1 MATSNPY
8 HNEAVPMHKRQANIA
23 SSLAAGNVASWEAY
37 QRTVG
42 TNLGLQETLDLINK
56 MLKEDAEDER

>member
-1 MATSNPY
+1 MLFNLGDLIGAIK
-8 HNEAVPMHKRQANIA
+8 ARQAEIA
-23 SSLAAGNVASWEAY
+23 SSLAAGNVASWESY

-56 MLKEDAEDER
+56 MLKDKEEDER

>member
-1 MATSNPY
+1 MIFNLGDLIGAIK
-8 HNEAVPMHKRQANIA
+8 ARQAVIA
-23 SSLAAGNVASWEAY
+23 NSLAAGNVASWETY

-56 MLKEDAEDER
+56 MLKEDEEDER

>member
-1 MATSNPY
+1 MLFNLGDLIGAIK
-8 HNEAVPMHKRQANIA
+8 ARQAEIA

-42 TNLGLQETLDLINK
+42 QNLGLQETLDLVNK
-56 MLKEDAEDER
+56 MLKEDEEDER

>member
-1 MATSNPY
+1 MLFNLGDLIGAIK
-8 HNEAVPMHKRQANIA
+8 ARQAEIA

-56 MLKEDAEDER
+56 MLKESENDER

>member
-1 MATSNPY
+1 
-8 HNEAVPMHKRQANIA
+8 VRQANIA
-23 SSLAAGNVASWEAY
+23 SSLAAGNVASWETY

-56 MLKEDAEDER
+56 MLKEDEEDER

>member
-1 MATSNPY
+1 MIFNLGDLIGAIK
-8 HNEAVPMHKRQANIA
+8 ARQAEIA
-23 SSLAAGNVASWEAY
+23 SSLAAGNVASWETY